1 MSFETNLS
9 DITLILDLFK
19 QEEYL
24 FFSSICY
31 FNTQDD
37 LYNKNVNLFGYN
49 DDLNKINKNFDL
61 GETSYTLPIG
71 SSLIEFL
78 NFNFDEFKDY
88 FIYFTKYFGKY
99 YDELTIDQ
107 FHEIESTP
115 SYSSDKVVSLA
126 KRIYRTDMSKVKKT
140 QKIFRNAVEFIYNV
154 HDREDLKPLN
164 FQQRF
169 YLTSIFNKNFF
180 RLAIDLD
187 NQPGFT
193 FKYPSDFY
201 STKPKTEKQ
210 YIDRIMEYDPHGKKL
225 TNDNYYKSKNIFSA
239 LYITLYHLTFI
250 TNTYI
255 KKCKNC
261 GKYFLSNKNN
271 TVYCDNIFEDNKT
284 CKQVGSRR
292 AQKKKEDGNPV
303 YQKYRGIYAK
313 KAMNAKRN
321 SDIDSV
327 QEQYEKWKKETSK
340 FLDDSEQGTK
350 TYEQF
355 DEWLEKNK

>member
-1 MSFETNLS
+1 MSFHTSLGDIDLS
-9 DITLILDLFK
+9 LDLFK

-31 FNTQDD
+31 FKTKDD
-37 LYNKNVNLFGYN
+37 LYNKNVNLFEYKDN
-49 DDLNKINKNFDL
+49 LNKVDNSFDL
-61 GETSYTLPIG
+61 GETRYTLPIG

-99 YDELTIDQ
+99 YDELTVDQ
-107 FHEIESTP
+107 LYELESLP
-115 SYSSDKVVSLA
+115 SYTPDKVITLA
-126 KRIYRTDMSKVKKT
+126 KRLYKSDKSKVKRV
-140 QKIFRNAVEFIYNV
+140 QKAFRNAIEFIYNV
-154 HDREDLKPLN
+154 QDRDDLKPLN

-169 YLTSIFNKNFF
+169 YLTCILNKTFFN
-180 RLAIDLD
+180 LAINVE
-187 NQPGFT
+187 NQPSFT
-193 FKYPSDFY
+193 FRYSDEFY
-201 STKPKTEKQ
+201 STKPRTEKQ
-210 YIDRIMEYDPHGKKL
+210 YIKRIIEYDPNGKKL

-239 LYITLYHLTFI
+239 LYIILYHLTFI
-250 TNTYI
+250 ANTYI

-292 AQKKKEDGNPV
+292 AQKKKEDDNPV

-313 KAMNAKRN
+313 KAMNARRN

-327 QEQYEKWKKETSK
+327 QEQYKKWKKETSE
-340 FLDDSEQGTK
+340 FLDDIEKGTK
-350 TYEQF
+350 TYGQF
-355 DEWLEKNK
+355 DKWLDKNR